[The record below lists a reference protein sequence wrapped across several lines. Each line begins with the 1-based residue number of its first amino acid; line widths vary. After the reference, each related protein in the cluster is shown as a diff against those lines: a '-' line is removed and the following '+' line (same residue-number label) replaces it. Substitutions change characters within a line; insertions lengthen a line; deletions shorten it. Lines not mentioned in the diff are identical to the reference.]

1 MVDNIGIVT
10 ASIETIAV
18 ASLLLVG
25 ILLNFRHRVYLPVIK
40 GFEMSAAGLD
50 IILEMQI
57 SRRIVVSGSD
67 SGWKSVARMVTRHLV
82 RDTVC
87 RLDKTKIF
95 TT

>member
-57 SRRIVVSGSD
+57 SRRIVSGSD
-67 SGWKSVARMVTRHLV
+67 SGWKSVVRMVTRHLV

>member
-57 SRRIVVSGSD
+57 SRRIVVSD
-67 SGWKSVARMVTRHLV
+67 SCWKSVVRMVTRHLV

>member
-25 ILLNFRHRVYLPVIK
+25 IFLNFRHRVYLPVIK

-67 SGWKSVARMVTRHLV
+67 SGWKSCLLYTSPSPRDATLSRMPSSA
-82 RDTVC
+82 
-87 RLDKTKIF
+87 
-95 TT
+95 